1 MPNVPASAFNEVF
14 YRQVW
19 VHDGVADARRARR
32 AHRAHRVLRWRR
44 KIQQTDTETL
54 PQARV
59 RIVSPIHPSLRHLAA
74 DRELRRV

>member
-19 VHDGVADARRARR
+19 VHDGVADARRAHTASR
-32 AHRAHRVLRWRR
+32 LRWWRR
-44 KIQQTDTETL
+44 KAQPTDTETL
-54 PQARV
+54 PQNRI
-59 RIVSPIHPSLRHLAA
+59 RIVSPIHPSLRHLAS